1 MSEKCRM
8 ILADK
13 SELEV
18 RLEFDEAPGRR
29 SYWVA
34 KFQHRFESDLC
45 TDRELAV
52 WQVADALRD
61 HGFDVREVLMPG
73 EFSRNELIAQLE
85 EARGPQDHTWG

>member
-52 WQVADALRD
+52 LQVAD
-61 HGFDVREVLMPG
+61 
-73 EFSRNELIAQLE
+73 
-85 EARGPQDHTWG
+85 